1 MCAGVTVVAIVVGP
15 IEVEGAKVTNGTQ
28 QWSMPKRL
36 VGWLAR
42 DDWRGLVTSVAA
54 LGPSTLLLVWLDWGP
69 DVPQW
74 LVYLLLYWSVWGV
87 MQVAAIA
94 LVLGRGDA
102 ETFAARI
109 RGSQPKRRS
118 ISRELLDMGDGAVSL
133 GAQLSVVMLGLTL
146 YICVTPSLRT
156 ETVAIVL
163 AAVAVVVSWL
173 VTAFSYAVEYARA
186 NTLRPGLEFPGS
198 DPPGFSDYLYLA
210 IGMNATFGTTDVS
223 LTHADM
229 RRLATTQTLI
239 AFAFNTVVVA
249 LLIALISSSS

>member
-1 MCAGVTVVAIVVGP
+1 
-15 IEVEGAKVTNGTQ
+15 
-28 QWSMPKRL
+28 MPKRL
-36 VGWLAR
+36 IEWLAR
-42 DDWRGLVTSVAA
+42 DDWRGLITSVAA
-54 LGPSTLLLVWLDWGP
+54 LGPSTLLLVWLDWDP

-74 LVYLLLYWSVWGV
+74 LVYLLLYWTVWGA
-87 MQVAAIA
+87 MQVLVIG

-109 RGSQPKRRS
+109 RLSQPKRRS

-156 ETVAIVL
+156 ETVVIVL
-163 AAVAVVVSWL
+163 AAVAVIVSWL

-186 NTLRPGLEFPGS
+186 NLIRPGLEFPGA

-210 IGMNATFGTTDVS
+210 IGMNATFGTTDVV

-229 RRLATTQTLI
+229 RRLAMTQTLI

-249 LLIALISSSS
+249 LLIALITTSS